1 MNRIPLPDTANSAKA
16 SVIIDIFDEEG
27 KPDLDIR
34 QSTALPEIDLS
45 GKMRLLSEDEGL
57 KLLTHS
63 SIRSEA

>member
-1 MNRIPLPDTANSAKA
+1 MNRIPLPDTANPAKA